1 MWTVN
6 TPQLLGPAD
15 RSLLGLNSALAG
27 PRAAHARGL
36 HHVTQLLGYLVT
48 CALLTGP
55 LPPLA
60 QLPARMPRRGFLRRG
75 ASARNLSLL
84 NACWSE
90 RRELGWVEG
99 QHIAM
104 VSRSGVRRMRGPQA
118 ASPLTLGVDR
128 HLASTPAVY
137 TRRCGACASWRKR
150 QRRTSGG
157 DEAARVARTQ
167 HRGRRDAAA
176 WLAMLECHRAK
187 PYAIFVPPAISPG
200 GPARST
206 DPWPGMEAGTVL
218 TSRAR
223 GGLGRP
229 LGMTVQTCRALDPYA

>member
-1 MWTVN
+1 MS
-6 TPQLLGPAD
+6 
-15 RSLLGLNSALAG
+15 R
-27 PRAAHARGL
+27 
-36 HHVTQLLGYLVT
+36 QLLGYLVT

-60 QLPARMPRRGFLRRG
+60 QLPARMPRR
-75 ASARNLSLL
+75 
-84 NACWSE
+84 
-90 RRELGWVEG
+90 GWVEG

-128 HLASTPAVY
+128 HLARTPAVY
-137 TRRCGACASWRKR
+137 TRRCGACASWRTR

-157 DEAARVARTQ
+157 DETARVARTQ

-187 PYAIFVPPAISPG
+187 PYAIFVPPALSPG
-200 GPARST
+200 GPARTT
-206 DPWPGMEAGTVL
+206 DNTWPGMEAGTVV

-223 GGLGRP
+223 GGLVRP
-229 LGMTVQTCRALDPYA
+229 LGMAMQTCRALDPYA

>member
-1 MWTVN
+1 MS
-6 TPQLLGPAD
+6 
-15 RSLLGLNSALAG
+15 R
-27 PRAAHARGL
+27 
-36 HHVTQLLGYLVT
+36 QLLGYLVT
-48 CALLTGP
+48 CALLTEP

-150 QRRTSGG
+150 QRRTYGG
-157 DEAARVARTQ
+157 DETARVARTQ
-167 HRGRRDAAA
+167 HLGGGTPPLGSPCWSATAPSRMPSSCLRPSLLVGR
-176 WLAMLECHRAK
+176 
-187 PYAIFVPPAISPG
+187 
-200 GPARST
+200 PARRT
-206 DPWPGMEAGTVL
+206 PGQGW
-218 TSRAR
+218 RQAR
-223 GGLGRP
+223 
-229 LGMTVQTCRALDPYA
+229 C

>member
-1 MWTVN
+1 MWTVS
-6 TPQLLGPAD
+6 TPPLLGPAD

-60 QLPARMPRRGFLRRG
+60 QLPARMPRR
-75 ASARNLSLL
+75 
-84 NACWSE
+84 
-90 RRELGWVEG
+90 GWVEG

-157 DEAARVARTQ
+157 DETARVARTQ
-167 HRGRRDAAA
+167 HLGGGTPPLGSPCWSATAPSRMPSSCLRPSLLVGR
-176 WLAMLECHRAK
+176 
-187 PYAIFVPPAISPG
+187 
-200 GPARST
+200 PARRT
-206 DPWPGMEAGTVL
+206 PGQGG
-218 TSRAR
+218 RQAR
-223 GGLGRP
+223 
-229 LGMTVQTCRALDPYA
+229 C

>member
-1 MWTVN
+1 MS
-6 TPQLLGPAD
+6 
-15 RSLLGLNSALAG
+15 R
-27 PRAAHARGL
+27 
-36 HHVTQLLGYLVT
+36 QLLGYLVT

-60 QLPARMPRRGFLRRG
+60 QLPARMPRR
-75 ASARNLSLL
+75 
-84 NACWSE
+84 
-90 RRELGWVEG
+90 GWVEG

-137 TRRCGACASWRKR
+137 TRRCGARLLEEAPTQDLRWRR
-150 QRRTSGG
+150 DRACRAH
-157 DEAARVARTQ
+157 AAP
-167 HRGRRDAAA
+167 GRWDAAA

-200 GPARST
+200 GPARTT
-206 DPWPGMEAGTVL
+206 DTWPGREAGTVL

-223 GGLGRP
+223 GGLVRP
-229 LGMTVQTCRALDPYA
+229 LGMAVQTCRALDPYA